1 MHSKGNHKQNE
12 KTTYRIGE
20 GKKNQH
26 QSTSGNGDSHFDT
39 SWKITKAPEH
49 QTFLKAPELLK
60 IK

>member
-1 MHSKGNHKQNE
+1 MLNH
-12 KTTYRIGE
+12 TCPVSTLLYTG